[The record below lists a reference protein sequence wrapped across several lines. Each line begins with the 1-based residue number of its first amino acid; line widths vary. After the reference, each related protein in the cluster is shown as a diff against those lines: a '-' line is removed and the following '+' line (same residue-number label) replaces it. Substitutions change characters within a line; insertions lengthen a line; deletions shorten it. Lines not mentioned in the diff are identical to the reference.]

1 MSIENQ
7 KNQQND
13 QQGDRENVRQ
23 VKNYPMSIAPMMD
36 RTDRH
41 YRYMMRKITK
51 KTLLYT
57 EMITAKAILHGKRDL
72 LLGYDSSEHPIS
84 LQIGGDNPKEMAEC
98 AKIAQEYG
106 YDEVNLNIGCPSP
119 RVTSGNFGACL
130 MTQPE
135 LVAECVSEMKASCSI
150 PVTVKHR
157 IGVDDVDRYEDMIRF
172 IEIVSQAHSDRFSI
186 HARKAWLQG
195 LSPKQNRNVP
205 PLRYQEVY
213 DVKKVFPHL
222 LIEIN
227 GGIKTH
233 TDCQQHLQH
242 VDAVMIG
249 REAYDNPWLY
259 ANVDELYFD
268 AEPNSITR
276 THVAMEMIP
285 YIERELQRGSKMMS
299 ITRHMLNLFKGER
312 GGRIWR
318 RKVGAL
324 SAKGQT
330 DINALRQV
338 IVEMQRSKAS

>member
-1 MSIENQ
+1 MTGKTI
-7 KNQQND
+7 
-13 QQGDRENVRQ
+13 
-23 VKNYPMSIAPMMD
+23 KNYPMSIAPMMD

-41 YRYMMRKITK
+41 YRYMMRIITK
-51 KTLLYT
+51 HTLLYT

-72 LLGYDSSEHPIS
+72 LLGYDDSEHPIA
-84 LQIGGDNPKEMAEC
+84 LQIGGDNPKEMAQC
-98 AKIAQEYG
+98 AKIAEDYG
-106 YDEVNLNIGCPSP
+106 YDEVNINIGCPSP

-135 LVAECVSEMKASCSI
+135 VVAACVSEMKSACSI

-157 IGVDDVDRYEDMIRF
+157 IGVDDVDKYEDMHRF
-172 IEIVSQAHSDRFSI
+172 IEIVSQAQADRFSV
-186 HARKAWLQG
+186 HARKAWLEG

-205 PLRYQEVY
+205 PLRYKEVY
-213 DVKKVFPHL
+213 DVKVDFPQL

-233 TDCQQHLQH
+233 EDCKKHLEH

-259 ANVDELYFD
+259 AKVDMFYFD
-268 AEPNSITR
+268 AEQNTQSR
-276 THVAMEMIP
+276 TDVALKMVP
-285 YIERELQRGSKMMS
+285 YIEKELQKGTKMMS
-299 ITRHMLNLFKGER
+299 ITRHMLNLFKGVR

-324 SAKGQT
+324 SAKGKT
-330 DINALRQV
+330 DVQALRQV
-338 IVEMQRSKAS
+338 IIDMQCSEVL

>member
-1 MSIENQ
+1 VTVFGEYMSIQ
-7 KNQQND
+7 SKVQ
-13 QQGDRENVRQ
+13 
-23 VKNYPMSIAPMMD
+23 NYPMSIAPMMD

-51 KTLLYT
+51 QTLLYT

-72 LLGYDSSEHPIS
+72 LLGYDLSEHPIA
-84 LQIGGDNPKEMAEC
+84 LQIGGDDPREMAQC
-98 AKIAQEYG
+98 AKIAQDFG

-135 LVAECVSEMKASCSI
+135 LVADCVAEMKSVCSI

-157 IGVDDVDRYEDMIRF
+157 IGVDDRDRYEDMIHF
-172 IEIVSQAHSDRFSI
+172 IEIVSKAEADRFSI

-205 PLRYQEVY
+205 PLRYQEIY
-213 DVKKVFPHL
+213 DVKKAFPHL

-233 TDCQQHLQH
+233 VDSKKHLEY

-259 ANVDELYFD
+259 ANVDELYFG
-268 AEPNSITR
+268 AEPNGKSR
-276 THVAMEMIP
+276 TDVAMEMLP
-285 YIERELQRGSKMMS
+285 YIETKLQSGTKMMS

-324 SAKGQT
+324 SAKGKT
-330 DINALRQV
+330 DVNALRQV
-338 IVEMQRSKAS
+338 IIEMQHSKNSESYFLIQP

>member
-1 MSIENQ
+1 MSQRKQIQ
-7 KNQQND
+7 
-13 QQGDRENVRQ
+13 
-23 VKNYPMSIAPMMD
+23 NYPMSIAPMMD

-41 YRYMMRKITK
+41 YRYMMRLITK

-57 EMITAKAILHGKRDL
+57 EMITAKAILHGNQDIL
-72 LLGYDSSEHPIS
+72 LTYHSSEHPIA
-84 LQIGGDNPKEMAEC
+84 LQIGGDVPSEMAQC
-98 AKIAQEYG
+98 AKIAEEWG
-106 YDEVNLNIGCPSP
+106 YDEINLNIGCPSP

-135 LVAECVSEMKASCSI
+135 LVAECVSEMKRVCSI

-157 IGVDDVDRYEDMIRF
+157 IGVDDIDTYKDMVRF
-172 IEIVSQAHSDRFSI
+172 VQIVSQAEADRFSV

-205 PLRYQEVY
+205 PLRYQEIY
-213 DVKKVFPHL
+213 DLKKEFPHL

-233 TDCQQHLQH
+233 EECHWHLQH

-259 ANVDELYFD
+259 ADVDELYFGT
-268 AEPNSITR
+268 EPNTKTR
-276 THVAMEMIP
+276 IDVALDMIP
-285 YIERELQRGSKMMS
+285 YIEQELQRGSKMMS

-318 RKVGAL
+318 QQVGSI

-330 DINALRQV
+330 DVQALK
-338 IVEMQRSKAS
+338 KAILDMEQYKHSLIH

>member
-1 MSIENQ
+1 MKQ
-7 KNQQND
+7 KTI
-13 QQGDRENVRQ
+13 
-23 VKNYPMSIAPMMD
+23 KNYPMSIAPMMD

-51 KTLLYT
+51 HTLLYT
-57 EMITAKAILHGKRDL
+57 EMITAKAILHGKRDVL
-72 LLGYDSSEHPIS
+72 LQYDSSEHPVA
-84 LQIGGDNPKEMAEC
+84 LQIGGDDPKEMATC
-98 AKIAQEYG
+98 AKIAEDFG
-106 YDEVNLNIGCPSP
+106 YDEVNINIGCPSP

-135 LVAECVSEMKASCSI
+135 LVAECVSEMKANCQI

-157 IGVDDVDRYEDMIRF
+157 IGVDDTDRYEDMVRF
-172 IEIVSQAHSDRFSI
+172 INIVSQVQADRFSI
-186 HARKAWLQG
+186 HARKAWLKG

-213 DVKKVFPHL
+213 DVKKEFPHL

-233 TDCQQHLQH
+233 EECKTHLQH

-249 REAYDNPWLY
+249 REAYDHPWLY
-259 ANVDELYFD
+259 ATVDELYFGSS
-268 AEPNSITR
+268 PNSKNRADI
-276 THVAMEMIP
+276 ALEMIP
-285 YIERELQRGSKMMS
+285 YIERELQRGSKLMS
-299 ITRHMLNLFKGER
+299 ITRHMLNLFKGVR

-318 RKVGAL
+318 RNVGAL

-330 DINALRQV
+330 DIEALRQV
-338 IVEMQRSKAS
+338 IIEMQKSHVPS

>member
-1 MSIENQ
+1 MLSNNFQ
-7 KNQQND
+7 
-13 QQGDRENVRQ
+13 REIAMLSHRFC
-23 VKNYPMSIAPMMD
+23 IAPMID
-36 RTDRH
+36 YTDRH
-41 YRYMMRKITK
+41 CRYFFRKLTRNAF
-51 KTLLYT
+51 LYS
-57 EMITAKAILHGKRDL
+57 EMVVSDAIVYGDKDFFLKFDE
-72 LLGYDSSEHPIS
+72 SQHPVA
-84 LQIGGDNPKEMAEC
+84 LQIAGSNPKNLAYASRCGED
-98 AKIAQEYG
+98 YG

-157 IGVDDVDRYEDMIRF
+157 IGVDDVDRYEDMLRF

-233 TDCQQHLQH
+233 ADCQLHLQH

-259 ANVDELYFD
+259 ADVDELYFGT
-268 AEPNSITR
+268 APNSITR
-276 THVAMEMIP
+276 SDVAMEMIP

-330 DINALRQV
+330 DVEALRQV